1 MSLLTT
7 SKLEIQEITRKS
19 LFQSDQ
25 NLKRIY
31 INLQLKRIQFQY
43 CKRLI
48 ETFRVDD
55 MAIKAQNG
63 NIKELWC
70 SQGVNNS

>member
-1 MSLLTT
+1 MQISNYRSN
-7 SKLEIQEITRKS
+7 SKESISI
-19 LFQSDQ
+19 
-25 NLKRIY
+25 
-31 INLQLKRIQFQY
+31 LQ
-43 CKRLI
+43 RLI

-55 MAIKAQNG
+55 MAIKALNG